1 MISFHVTLLCILY
14 CTNPQVNLW
23 TKTNESCQ
31 LFELHYQNQLK
42 RLRTQEMASLHLV
55 CPLNHLQLPMAPRW
69 ITVKYREIKYFTART
84 SGCGLPAEPAK
95 TISWS
100 DDVMTAASHQLGS
113 LSDTM
118 RHRGTQI
125 HWSWPRQ
132 LHDEPMTLG
141 MPFAWCLES
150 DVALIAP

>member
-14 CTNPQVNLW
+14 CTNPQVNMW

-31 LFELHYQNQLK
+31 LFELHYQNRLK
-42 RLRTQEMASLHLV
+42 RLRTQEMASLQLA
-55 CPLNHLQLPMAPRW
+55 CPLTSSSQWHHTGSQWSIEKSNILLQE
-69 ITVKYREIKYFTART
+69 TT

-95 TISWS
+95 TMQLKWWLRLHISL
-100 DDVMTAASHQLGS
+100 ARGS

-118 RHRGTQI
+118 RHRGTKI